1 MFSPKETHLYASNN
15 VWVKSW
21 NPDEGADELIQVVNA
36 FSIYLEREGL
46 MEKKQ
51 LPYKD
56 AQAGVAGGKPVPYHL
71 LPVEVGCW

>member
-51 LPYKD
+51 LPYRLGSPG
-56 AQAGVAGGKPVPYHL
+56 ASLFRIICCPSTW
-71 LPVEVGCW
+71 GCW